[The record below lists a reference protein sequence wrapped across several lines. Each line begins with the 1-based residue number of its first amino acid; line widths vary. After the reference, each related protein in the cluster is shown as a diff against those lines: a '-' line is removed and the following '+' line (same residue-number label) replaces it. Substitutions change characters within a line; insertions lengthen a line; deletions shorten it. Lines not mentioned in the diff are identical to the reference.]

1 MQPGRHENTKKKYV
15 GFLRV
20 FVLSWLPFAPVSAAG
35 QAAPGQA
42 GGCPNDSAHFHPC
55 ALAKAKTFKP
65 PMGPDGHPDLQGLW
79 DAPTVPGGQSIE
91 EHRGE
96 YGFGATNSK
105 IVDPADG
112 KVPYQ
117 PWAAAQRKEN
127 PDHYIDPY
135 AFCFPTGVP
144 RQMYNAGSRR
154 IIQLPDTVT
163 ILSERGHLSRVVLM
177 DGRPHAGADIK
188 LWMGDSRGHWEGN
201 TLVVDV
207 TNLNGRPWFDLL
219 GHFGSDALHVVERLT
234 LVDANT
240 LDYEATIEDPKVY
253 TRPWTL
259 ALPLVRNQEYDEIW
273 EEGCHEG
280 ISITPTISNLRSLGY
295 KFYPGITPPK

>member
-1 MQPGRHENTKKKYV
+1 
-15 GFLRV
+15 
-20 FVLSWLPFAPVSAAG
+20 
-35 QAAPGQA
+35 
-42 GGCPNDSAHFHPC
+42 
-55 ALAKAKTFKP
+55 
-65 PMGPDGHPDLQGLW
+65 
-79 DAPTVPGGQSIE
+79 
-91 EHRGE
+91 
-96 YGFGATNSK
+96 
-105 IVDPADG
+105 
-112 KVPYQ
+112 
-117 PWAAAQRKEN
+117 
-127 PDHYIDPY
+127 
-135 AFCFPTGVP
+135 
-144 RQMYNAGSRR
+144 
-154 IIQLPDTVT
+154 
-163 ILSERGHLSRVVLM
+163 M
-177 DGRPHAGADIK
+177 DGRPHVGADVK

-234 LVDANT
+234 LVDGNT
-240 LDYEATIEDPKVY
+240 IDYEATIEDPRVY

>member
-1 MQPGRHENTKKKYV
+1 M
-15 GFLRV
+15 
-20 FVLSWLPFAPVSAAG
+20 
-35 QAAPGQA
+35 
-42 GGCPNDSAHFHPC
+42 
-55 ALAKAKTFKP
+55 AKAKAFKP
-65 PMGPDGHPDLQGLW
+65 RMGPDGHPDLQGLW

-91 EHRGE
+91 EHRAE

-105 IVDPADG
+105 IIDPADG

-127 PDHYIDPY
+127 PDRYIDPY

-163 ILSERGHLSRVVLM
+163 ILSERGHLSRIVLM

-240 LDYEATIEDPKVY
+240 IDYEATLEDSKVY

-259 ALPLVRNQEYDEIW
+259 ALPLERNQEYDEIW